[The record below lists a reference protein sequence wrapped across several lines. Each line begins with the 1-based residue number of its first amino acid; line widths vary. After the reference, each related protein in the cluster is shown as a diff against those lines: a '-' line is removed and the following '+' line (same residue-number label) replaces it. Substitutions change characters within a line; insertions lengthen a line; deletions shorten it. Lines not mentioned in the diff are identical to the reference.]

1 MMKQDVSNMWATT
14 QYQTQLVLSW
24 NVKISFMP
32 CWGVV
37 LILCHVRHYGPNFG
51 QTHVIG
57 LVFGGLK
64 KKTQNYP

>member
-1 MMKQDVSNMWATT
+1 
-14 QYQTQLVLSW
+14 
-24 NVKISFMP
+24 MP

-51 QTHVIG
+51 QTHDVIG

-64 KKTQNYP
+64 KKLKIILKVLSCFEAQFDPHIRFQIFNYL

>member
-1 MMKQDVSNMWATT
+1 
-14 QYQTQLVLSW
+14 
-24 NVKISFMP
+24 MP

-64 KKTQNYP
+64 KKKTQNYP